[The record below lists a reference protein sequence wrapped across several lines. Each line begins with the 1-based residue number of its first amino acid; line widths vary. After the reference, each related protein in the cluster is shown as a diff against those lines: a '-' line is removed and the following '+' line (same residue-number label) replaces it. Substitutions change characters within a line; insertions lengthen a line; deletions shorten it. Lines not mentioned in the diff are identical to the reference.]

1 MKCSLHIFTLLL
13 LGVLIVPK
21 SVFAQSVAQYVR
33 EADVWVLCDGRQ
45 GSGTV
50 IHREKGYVLTS
61 GHVAENYHTGEIAP
75 SCDVGF
81 IDPSTNLPKYFL
93 AATVVNAIFSEKNN
107 QDFAVLKL
115 VPSTNP
121 GSPQAPFPSLKTN
134 EFAQKGD
141 PIMITGYSGSGD
153 SQTQRH
159 GTILK
164 FRNGFIDTDAE
175 IVAGDSGGTLTDQ
188 AGNLIG
194 LPTRIVTVSNGQGD
208 AEVSFEHVDIR
219 AVIHWLDTINPR
231 GHDEFMTHLDFA
243 RYHQNAAFIEQ
254 SDLGCFDVVRSVHSS
269 TVYCLMNNG
278 QRLSFPNDRTFLSW
292 FSNFKDVSILND
304 TDIRDYTLTRNV
316 TLRPGMLVKSA
327 SSPKVYVVVDTFG
340 TMRHVTSEQRAI
352 ELWGENWASL
362 VTDIP
367 DEFFTNY
374 TIGQP
379 IE

>member
-1 MKCSLHIFTLLL
+1 MKFSSRILILLIL
-13 LGVLIVPK
+13 EVLIVPK
-21 SVFAQSVAQYVR
+21 GVFAQNVAQYVR
-33 EADVWVLCDGRQ
+33 EADVWILCDGRQ

-50 IHREKGYVLTS
+50 INGEKGYVLTS
-61 GHVAENYHTGEIAP
+61 GHVAENYHTGEIAS

-81 IDPSTNLPKYFL
+81 IDLSTKLPKSFL
-93 AATVVNAIFSEKNN
+93 KATVVNSIFSEKNN

-115 VPSTNP
+115 VPSTGQ
-121 GSPQAPFPSLKTN
+121 GSPQAPYPSLKTN

-141 PIMITGYSGSGD
+141 LIMITGYSGSGD
-153 SQTQRH
+153 TQTQRY
-159 GTILK
+159 GMILE
-164 FRNGFIDTDAE
+164 FFNGFINTDAE

-194 LPTRIVTVSNGQGD
+194 LPTRIVTLSNDQGD
-208 AEVSFEHVDIR
+208 SEVRFEHVDIR
-219 AVIHWLDTINPR
+219 AVINWLDTISPS
-231 GHDEFMTHLDFA
+231 GHDEFIIHVDFA
-243 RYHQNAAFIEQ
+243 RYHQNVAFTGQ
-254 SDLGCFDVVRSVHSS
+254 GDLGCFNVVRSVNSP

-278 QRLSFPNDRTFLSW
+278 QRLSFPNDRTFFSW
-292 FSNFKDVSILND
+292 FPNFNDVSTISD
-304 TDIRDYTLTRNV
+304 MDIRDYTLTRNV

-340 TMRHVTSEQRAI
+340 TMRHILSEQRAI

-374 TIGQP
+374 KIGQP